1 MVAAPVASATFAPL
15 PRFLMAYREQLKDYA
30 SETRLIQRRLM
41 VAAIIVVVLLSVV
54 LGRLYVL
61 QVVDQEHFTTL
72 SNSNRM
78 RFKALPPTRG
88 LIYDRNGVVLA
99 DNLPAYRLEIIREQ
113 VDDLDAT
120 LARLGELVE
129 ISDSA
134 IKRFRKASKR
144 RRPFES
150 VPLLLNLSDEE
161 VARLAVNIHKFQ
173 GVEINARL
181 TRFYPMGPLAVHA
194 LGYVGRIDE
203 QDLNNL
209 DESNYAGTSHIGK
222 LGLEKYYEQDLHG
235 EVGLQ
240 RVEVNAAGRTLRV
253 LEEQPPLAGNNLR
266 LTIDAGLQILGEKL
280 IGKERGALVAL
291 DPRNGE
297 VLALVSM
304 PNYDPNLFVNGISF
318 KDYKSLRESRDRPLF
333 NRALTGQYPPGS
345 TTKPLFGLAGL
356 EYSVTTPGKKVF
368 CPGYYQLPI
377 DDRKY
382 RDWKKTGHGPI
393 KLSDAITQS
402 CDVYFYDLSYR
413 LGIDRMSEFMFA
425 FGFGQRSGIDTT
437 GESPALMPSREWKR
451 RIRRQPWFPGET
463 LITGIGQGAFSAT
476 PLQLAS
482 AIGALAMQGKRYKP
496 HLVKSI
502 EFVNDQ
508 EEREVEPELLENYR
522 LKRLSNWKTVVRG
535 MVNVV
540 HGARGTARKSGEG
553 AVYKIAGKTGTAQVF
568 GIKQDEEY
576 DAEKIAKRL
585 RDHALFV
592 AFAPAEDPRI
602 AVAVI
607 VENGEHGGS
616 TAAPIARAIMDAWL
630 LGPDGKLK
638 PEHRPDS
645 ARKKEGR

>member
-1 MVAAPVASATFAPL
+1 MAP
-15 PRFLMAYREQLKDYA
+15 REQLKDYA

-41 VAAIIVVVLLSVV
+41 VAAVAVVVLLSLV
-54 LGRLYVL
+54 LGRLYQL
-61 QVVDQEHFTTL
+61 QVVEQEHFATL

-78 RFKALPPTRG
+78 RYKALPPTRG

-113 VDDLDAT
+113 VDDLGDT

-134 IKRFRKASKR
+134 IKRFRKASRR

-161 VARLAVNIHKFQ
+161 VARLAVNIHKFK

-181 TRFYPMGPLAVHA
+181 SRFYPMGPLAVHA

-203 QDLNNL
+203 QDLNEL

-222 LGLEKYYEQDLHG
+222 LGLEKSYEKELHG
-235 EVGLQ
+235 QVGLQ

-253 LEEQPPLAGNNLR
+253 LEEEPPLPGNNLR
-266 LTIDAGLQILGEKL
+266 LTIDAGLQTLGEKL
-280 IGKERGALVAL
+280 IGGERGALVAL

-318 KDYKSLRESRDRPLF
+318 KDYKNLRESRDRPLF

-356 EYSVTTPGKKVF
+356 EYGVTSPGKKVF

-393 KLSDAITQS
+393 RLSDAITQS

-413 LGIDRMSEFMFA
+413 LGIDRMSEFMLA
-425 FGFGQRSGIDTT
+425 YGFGQRSGIDTT
-437 GESPALMPSREWKR
+437 GERPGLMPSREWKR
-451 RIRRQPWFPGET
+451 RIRGKLWYPGET

-482 AIGALAMQGKRYKP
+482 AIGALAMKGKRYKP

-502 EFVNDQ
+502 EYVAEQ
-508 EEREVEPELLENYR
+508 EERITEPVLLEDHKIR
-522 LKRLSNWKTVVRG
+522 RQRNWETVVRG
-535 MVNVV
+535 MVNAV
-540 HGARGTARKSGEG
+540 HGPRGTARKAGEG
-553 AVYKIAGKTGTAQVF
+553 AAYRIAGKTGTAQVF

-576 DAEKIAKRL
+576 DATRIAKRL

-592 AFAPAEDPRI
+592 AFAPAKDPRI

-616 TAAPIARAIMDAWL
+616 TAAPIARRIMDAWL

-638 PEHRPDS
+638 PEHGADS
-645 ARKKEGR
+645 SGKGDGRG

>member
-1 MVAAPVASATFAPL
+1 MAP
-15 PRFLMAYREQLKDYA
+15 REQLKDYA

-41 VAAIIVVVLLSVV
+41 VAAIGVVVLLSLV

-61 QVVDQEHFTTL
+61 QVVDQEHFATL

-78 RFKALPPTRG
+78 RYKALPPTRG

-129 ISDSA
+129 ISDSE
-134 IKRFRKASKR
+134 IKRFRKASRR

-161 VARLAVNIHKFQ
+161 VARLAVNIHKFK

-181 TRFYPMGPLAVHA
+181 TRYYPKGSLAVHA

-203 QDLNNL
+203 KDLNDL
-209 DESNYAGTSHIGK
+209 EESSYAGTSHIGK
-222 LGLEKYYEQDLHG
+222 LGLEKYYEQELHG
-235 EVGLQ
+235 KVGLQ

-253 LEEQPPLAGNNLR
+253 LEEEPPLPGNNLR
-266 LTIDAGLQILGEKL
+266 LTIDARLQALGEKL

-318 KDYKSLRESRDRPLF
+318 KEYKALRESLDRPLF

-356 EYSVTTPGKKVF
+356 EYNVTTPGKKVF

-413 LGIDRMSEFMFA
+413 LGIDRMADFMTA

-437 GESPALMPSREWKR
+437 GERPALMPSREWKR
-451 RIRRQPWFPGET
+451 RVRGQAWYPGET

-482 AIGALAMQGKRYKP
+482 AIGALAMKGKRFKP

-502 EFVNDQ
+502 EYVSER
-508 EEREVEPELLENYR
+508 EERVIEPEELDDYK
-522 LKRLSNWKTVVRG
+522 LKRDSNWKTVVNS

-540 HGARGTARKSGEG
+540 HGPRGTARLAGEG
-553 AVYKIAGKTGTAQVF
+553 VKYKIAGKTGTAQVF

-576 DAEKIAKRL
+576 DSEKIAKRL

-592 AFAPAEDPRI
+592 AFAPAYDPRI

-616 TAAPIARAIMDAWL
+616 TAAPIARRIMDAWL
-630 LGPDGKLK
+630 LDDQGRLK
-638 PEHRPDS
+638 TESTAGDQPGGGAGQE
-645 ARKKEGR
+645 

>member
-1 MVAAPVASATFAPL
+1 
-15 PRFLMAYREQLKDYA
+15 MAYREQLKDYA

-41 VAAIIVVVLLSVV
+41 VAAIGVVVLLSIV

-129 ISDSA
+129 ISDSE
-134 IKRFRKASKR
+134 IRRFRKASRR

-181 TRFYPMGPLAVHA
+181 TRYYPMGPLAVHA

-203 QDLNNL
+203 KDLNDL

-222 LGLEKYYEQDLHG
+222 LGLEKYYERDLHG

-253 LEEQPPLAGNNLR
+253 LEEQPPLPGNNLR

-280 IGKERGALVAL
+280 IGDERGALVAL

-318 KDYKSLRESRDRPLF
+318 KDYRELRESRDRPLF

-356 EYSVTTPGKKVF
+356 EYGVTTPAKKVF

-377 DDRKY
+377 DERKY

-393 KLSDAITQS
+393 RLSDAITES

-425 FGFGQRSGIDTT
+425 YGFGKRSGIDTT
-437 GESPALMPSREWKR
+437 GERPGLMPSREWKR
-451 RIRRQPWFPGET
+451 RIRGQPWFPGET

-482 AIGALAMQGKRYKP
+482 GIAALAMKGKRYKP

-502 EFVNDQ
+502 EYVSDR
-508 EEREVEPELLENYR
+508 EERVIEPELLEDHKIR
-522 LKRLSNWKTVVRG
+522 RPGNWKAVVKG

-540 HGARGTARKSGEG
+540 HGVRGTARKAGEG
-553 AVYKIAGKTGTAQVF
+553 AVYTIAGKTGTAQVF

-576 DAEKIAKRL
+576 DSEKIAKRL

-616 TAAPIARAIMDAWL
+616 VAAPIARAIMDAWL

-638 PEHRPDS
+638 PEHRPVKGK
-645 ARKKEGR
+645 RQ

>member
-1 MVAAPVASATFAPL
+1 MAP
-15 PRFLMAYREQLKDYA
+15 REQLKDYA

-41 VAAIIVVVLLSVV
+41 VAAVAVVVLLSLV
-54 LGRLYVL
+54 LGRLYQL
-61 QVVDQEHFTTL
+61 QVVEQEHFATL

-78 RFKALPPTRG
+78 RYKALPPTRG

-113 VDDLDAT
+113 VDDLGDT

-134 IKRFRKASKR
+134 IKRFRKASRR

-161 VARLAVNIHKFQ
+161 VARLAVNIHKFK

-181 TRFYPMGPLAVHA
+181 SRFYPMGPLAVHA

-203 QDLNNL
+203 QDLNEL

-222 LGLEKYYEQDLHG
+222 LGLEKFYEKELHG
-235 EVGLQ
+235 QVGLQ

-253 LEEQPPLAGNNLR
+253 LEEEPPLPGNNLR
-266 LTIDAGLQILGEKL
+266 LTIDAGLQTLGEKL
-280 IGKERGALVAL
+280 IGGERGALVAL

-318 KDYKSLRESRDRPLF
+318 KDYKNLRESRDRPLF

-356 EYSVTTPGKKVF
+356 EYGVTSPGKKVF

-393 KLSDAITQS
+393 RLSDAITQS

-413 LGIDRMSEFMFA
+413 LGIDRMSEFMLA
-425 FGFGQRSGIDTT
+425 YGFGQRSGIDTT
-437 GESPALMPSREWKR
+437 GERPGLMPSREWKR
-451 RIRRQPWFPGET
+451 RIRGKLWYPGET

-482 AIGALAMQGKRYKP
+482 AIGALAMKGKRYKP

-502 EFVNDQ
+502 EYVAEQ
-508 EEREVEPELLENYR
+508 EERITEPVLLEDHKIR
-522 LKRLSNWKTVVRG
+522 RQRNWETVVRG
-535 MVNVV
+535 MVNAV
-540 HGARGTARKSGEG
+540 HGPRGTARKAGEG
-553 AVYKIAGKTGTAQVF
+553 AAYRIAGKTGTAQVF

-576 DAEKIAKRL
+576 DATRIAKRL

-592 AFAPAEDPRI
+592 AFAPAKDPRI

-616 TAAPIARAIMDAWL
+616 TAAPIARRIMDAWL

-638 PEHRPDS
+638 PEHGADS
-645 ARKKEGR
+645 SGKGDGRG

>member
-1 MVAAPVASATFAPL
+1 MAP
-15 PRFLMAYREQLKDYA
+15 REQLKDYA

-41 VAAIIVVVLLSVV
+41 VAAIGVVVLLSLV

-61 QVVDQEHFTTL
+61 QVVDQEHFATL

-78 RFKALPPTRG
+78 RYKALPPTRG

-113 VDDLDAT
+113 VDDLDDT

-129 ISDSA
+129 ISDSE
-134 IKRFRKASKR
+134 IKRFRKASRR

-161 VARLAVNIHKFQ
+161 VARLAVNIHKFK

-181 TRFYPMGPLAVHA
+181 TRYYPQGPLAVHA

-203 QDLNNL
+203 KDLNGL
-209 DESNYAGTSHIGK
+209 EESSYAGTSHIGK
-222 LGLEKYYEQDLHG
+222 LGLEKYYEKELHG
-235 EVGLQ
+235 KVGLQ

-253 LEEQPPLAGNNLR
+253 LEEEPPLPGNNLR
-266 LTIDAGLQILGEKL
+266 LTIDARLQALGEKL

-318 KDYKSLRESRDRPLF
+318 KEYKALRESRDRPLF

-356 EYSVTTPGKKVF
+356 EYGVTTPGKKVF

-413 LGIDRMSEFMFA
+413 LGIDRMADFMTA

-437 GESPALMPSREWKR
+437 GERPALMPSREWKR
-451 RIRRQPWFPGET
+451 RVRGQAWYPGET

-482 AIGALAMQGKRYKP
+482 AIGALAMKGKRFKP

-502 EFVNDQ
+502 EYVS
-508 EEREVEPELLENYR
+508 ERKERVIEPEELDDYK
-522 LKRLSNWKTVVRG
+522 LKRDSNWKTVVRG

-540 HGARGTARKSGEG
+540 HGARGTARRIAEG
-553 AVYKIAGKTGTAQVF
+553 AKYKIAGKTGTAQVF

-592 AFAPAEDPRI
+592 AFAPAYDPRI

-616 TAAPIARAIMDAWL
+616 TAAPIARSIMDAWL
-630 LGPDGKLK
+630 LDDQGRLK
-638 PEHRPDS
+638 TEPAAADQTGNGMGQE
-645 ARKKEGR
+645 

>member
-1 MVAAPVASATFAPL
+1 
-15 PRFLMAYREQLKDYA
+15 MAYREQLKDYA

-41 VAAIIVVVLLSVV
+41 VAAVGVVVLLSIV

-113 VDDLDAT
+113 VDDLDDT

-161 VARLAVNIHKFQ
+161 VARLAVNIHKFK

-181 TRFYPMGPLAVHA
+181 TRYYPMGPLAVHA

-203 QDLNNL
+203 KDLNRL

-266 LTIDAGLQILGEKL
+266 LTVDAGLQILGEKL

-304 PNYDPNLFVNGISF
+304 PSYDPNLFVNGISF
-318 KDYKSLRESRDRPLF
+318 KDYKLLRESPDRPLF

-356 EYSVTTPGKKVF
+356 EYNVVTPGKKVF

-377 DDRKY
+377 DERKY

-393 KLSDAITQS
+393 NLSDSITQS

-413 LGIDRMSEFMFA
+413 LGIDRMSEFMLA
-425 FGFGQRSGIDTT
+425 YGFGQRSGIDTT
-437 GESPALMPSREWKR
+437 GERPGLMPSREWKR
-451 RIRRQPWFPGET
+451 RARGQPWFPGET

-482 AIGALAMQGKRYKP
+482 GIAALAMKGKRYKP

-502 EFVNDQ
+502 EYVADR
-508 EEREVEPELLENYR
+508 EERRVEPELLEDHEI
-522 LKRLSNWKTVVRG
+522 KRASNWKTVVG
-535 MVNVV
+535 SMINVV
-540 HGARGTARKSGEG
+540 HGPRGTARKAGEG
-553 AVYKIAGKTGTAQVF
+553 AAYTIAGKTGTAQVF

-576 DAEKIAKRL
+576 DSTKIAKRL

-602 AVAVI
+602 AVAVVI
-607 VENGEHGGS
+607 ENGEHGGS
-616 TAAPIARAIMDAWL
+616 VAAPIARAIMDAWL

-638 PEHRPDS
+638 PEHRP
-645 ARKKEGR
+645 AAETKQEGRQ

>member
-1 MVAAPVASATFAPL
+1 
-15 PRFLMAYREQLKDYA
+15 
-30 SETRLIQRRLM
+30 
-41 VAAIIVVVLLSVV
+41 
-54 LGRLYVL
+54 
-61 QVVDQEHFTTL
+61 
-72 SNSNRM
+72 
-78 RFKALPPTRG
+78 
-88 LIYDRNGVVLA
+88 
-99 DNLPAYRLEIIREQ
+99 LEIIREQ
-113 VDDLDAT
+113 VDDLDDT

-129 ISDSA
+129 ISDSE
-134 IKRFRKASKR
+134 IKRFRKASRR

-161 VARLAVNIHKFQ
+161 VARLAVNIHKFK

-181 TRFYPMGPLAVHA
+181 TRYYPKGPLAVHV

-203 QDLNNL
+203 KDLNDL
-209 DESNYAGTSHIGK
+209 EESSYAGTSHIGK
-222 LGLEKYYEQDLHG
+222 LGLEKYYEQELHG

-253 LEEQPPLAGNNLR
+253 LEEEPPLPGNNLR
-266 LTIDAGLQILGEKL
+266 LTIDVRLQALGEKL

-318 KDYKSLRESRDRPLF
+318 KEYKALRESLDRPLF
-333 NRALTGQYPPGS
+333 NRALTGHYPPGS

-356 EYSVTTPGKKVF
+356 EYNVTTPGKTVF

-393 KLSDAITQS
+393 KLGDAITQS

-413 LGIDRMSEFMFA
+413 LGIDRMADFMAA
-425 FGFGQRSGIDTT
+425 FGFGRRSGIDTT
-437 GESPALMPSREWKR
+437 GERPALMPSREWKR
-451 RIRRQPWFPGET
+451 RVRGQAWYPGET

-482 AIGALAMQGKRYKP
+482 AIGALAMKGKRFKP

-502 EFVNDQ
+502 EYVSER
-508 EEREVEPELLENYR
+508 EERVIEPEELDDYK
-522 LKRLSNWKTVVRG
+522 LKRDSNWKTVVNS

-540 HGARGTARKSGEG
+540 HGPRGTARLAGEG
-553 AVYKIAGKTGTAQVF
+553 VKYKIAGKTGTAQVF

-576 DAEKIAKRL
+576 DSEKIPKHL

-592 AFAPAEDPRI
+592 AFAPAYDPRI

-616 TAAPIARAIMDAWL
+616 TAAPIARRIMDAWL
-630 LGPDGKLK
+630 LDDQGRLK
-638 PEHRPDS
+638 TESKAGDQPGGGADQE
-645 ARKKEGR
+645 